1 MREYLET
8 IDTWLARGERVAVAT
23 VVRTTGSSPRQV
35 GAKLFVSSSGAMAGS
50 VSGGCI
56 EGAVFVACQEALAT
70 GEARLLRFGVADE
83 MAWEVGLACGGTIEV
98 LVEPLREPV
107 RAERPM
113 ATVTVIRGPSG
124 PGARLLIE
132 AGGSVEGS
140 LGDAGLDQ
148 AAVHVAQEFLTRGA
162 SGAVEL
168 AGGKAAVFIE
178 SFVPPPSLYM
188 VGGVHI
194 ATALARMANV
204 LGLRTVVVDP
214 RAAFASQERFAHVDE
229 VVLAWPD
236 EALEGRLDARSCVAV
251 LTHDPRLD
259 DPALRVALRSPARYI
274 GALGGRAAHARR
286 LERLRAEGFSEADLA
301 RVHGPIGLPIGAKT
315 PEEIAVS
322 ILAQIIQVQREG
334 SRLPDKMQG
343 RGEG

>member
-1 MREYLET
+1 MREYLAT
-8 IDTWLARGERVAVAT
+8 IDGWLARGERVAVAT

-35 GAKLFVSSSGAMAGS
+35 GAKLFVSSGGAMAGS

-56 EGAVFVACQEALAT
+56 EGAVFAACQEALMT
-70 GEARLLRFGVADE
+70 GETQLLRFGVADE
-83 MAWEVGLACGGTIEV
+83 TAWEVGLACGGTIDV
-98 LVEPLREPV
+98 LVEPLREPI
-107 RAERPM
+107 RAERPL
-113 ATVTVIRGPSG
+113 ATATVIRGPSG
-124 PGARLLIE
+124 LGARLLIE
-132 AGGSVEGS
+132 ADGRVQGS
-140 LGDAGLDQ
+140 LGSVVLDRV
-148 AAVHVAQEFLTRGA
+148 AIHVAQEFLARGA
-162 SGAVEL
+162 SGEVEL
-168 AGGKAAVFIE
+168 PGQDVTVFIE
-178 SFVPPPSLYM
+178 SIVPPPSLYL

-194 ATALARMANV
+194 ALALARMANV

-229 VVLAWPD
+229 LMLAWPD

-274 GALGGRAAHARR
+274 GALGSRAAHARR

-301 RVHGPIGLPIGAKT
+301 RIHGPIGLPIGAKT

-322 ILAQIIQVQREG
+322 ILAQIIQVQR
-334 SRLPDKMQG
+334 ST
-343 RGEG
+343 